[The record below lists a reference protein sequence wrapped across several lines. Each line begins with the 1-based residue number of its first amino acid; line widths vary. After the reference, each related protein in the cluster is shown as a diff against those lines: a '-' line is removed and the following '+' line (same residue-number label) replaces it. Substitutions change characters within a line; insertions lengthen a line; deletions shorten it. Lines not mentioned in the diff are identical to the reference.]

1 MLSYVR
7 RGWKVGDWPLSSR
20 TLAVIV
26 SLRSCEDCSSV
37 AFETS
42 INRYVMADQNEIMTL
57 VSLSMVG
64 SGGKL
69 LSRTRSETER
79 KMR

>member
-1 MLSYVR
+1 M
-7 RGWKVGDWPLSSR
+7 GDWPLGSR
-20 TLAVIV
+20 TLAVTV

-42 INRYVMADQNEIMTL
+42 INRYVMADQNEIMNL
-57 VSLSMVG
+57 VRLSMVG

-69 LSRTRSETER
+69 LFQTRSGTER
-79 KMR
+79 EKR